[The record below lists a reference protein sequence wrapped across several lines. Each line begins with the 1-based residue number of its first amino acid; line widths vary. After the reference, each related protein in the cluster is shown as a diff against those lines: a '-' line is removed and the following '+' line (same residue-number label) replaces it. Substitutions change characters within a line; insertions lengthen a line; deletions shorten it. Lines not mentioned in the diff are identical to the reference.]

1 MKPEYHEVMG
11 VRQMGKRHGK
21 PITRYF
27 LRYNARMMSKGMCRG
42 IDTEVFYPPKDLF
55 TRDEERMIDKMCAG
69 CPIKQACLEWGLAHE
84 RYGVWG
90 GTTPAMRNRL
100 RSRVGWDVTDPS
112 NNPVL

>member
-11 VRQMGKRHGK
+11 KREMGKRHGK
-21 PITRYF
+21 TITRYF
-27 LRYNARMMSKGMCRG
+27 LRYNARMMSKGICKG

-90 GTTPAMRNRL
+90 GTTPAMRTRL
-100 RSRVGWDVTDPS
+100 RSRVGWDVTDPN